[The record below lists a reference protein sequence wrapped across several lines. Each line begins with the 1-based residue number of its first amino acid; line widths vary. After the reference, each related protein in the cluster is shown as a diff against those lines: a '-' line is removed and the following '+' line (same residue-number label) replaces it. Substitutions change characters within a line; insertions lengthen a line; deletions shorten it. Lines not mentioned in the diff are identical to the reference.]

1 MKRFTAY
8 RRNLAQRGTHN
19 ADQMNAEHEPQYEG
33 VIFSDG
39 TVVLRWLTACRSTS
53 VWADLDTM
61 LRIHG
66 HPEYGTEIVWH
77 DHETPPPEWVKMVEN
92 GRLAPVSAAV

>member
-1 MKRFTAY
+1 MIKRFTAF

-19 ADQMNAEHEPQYEG
+19 PDQMNAEDEPQFEG

-39 TVVLRWLTACRSTS
+39 TVAIRWLTACKSTS
-53 VWADLDTM
+53 VWASLDDM

-66 HPEYGTEIVWH
+66 HPEYGTDFVWS
-77 DHETPPPEWVKMVEN
+77 DDAPPQEWFDQIQRAKDAGLME
-92 GRLAPVSAAV
+92 